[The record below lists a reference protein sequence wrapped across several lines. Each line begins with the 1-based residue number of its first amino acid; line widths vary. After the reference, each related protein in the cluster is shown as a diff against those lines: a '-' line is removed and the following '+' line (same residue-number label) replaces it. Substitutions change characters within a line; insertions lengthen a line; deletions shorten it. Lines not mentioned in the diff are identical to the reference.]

1 MRRRILGHWQA
12 VQDDAIGR
20 RIGADPGI
28 MIRGRQIGGIS
39 QVRRGGDVLV
49 AFLQILQ
56 QRWVGLEFVIAG
68 AELVAAAAIELVD
81 HLQSFDLSE
90 PFLRRIVDDV
100 LRNRLGHKTENEG
113 HHRFARIRLLFFR

>member
-1 MRRRILGHWQA
+1 M
-12 VQDDAIGR
+12 QDDAIGR

-28 MIRGRQIGGIS
+28 VIGGRQIGGVS

-56 QRWVGLEFVIAG
+56 QRWVRLEFVIAG

-90 PFLRRIVDDV
+90 AFLGRIVDYV

-113 HHRFARIRLLFFR
+113 HHRLARIRLLFFR

>member
-1 MRRRILGHWQA
+1 MIEALEEVREFRTGYTAPITFA
-12 VQDDAIGR
+12 AGR

-56 QRWVGLEFVIAG
+56 QRWVRLEFVIAG
-68 AELVAAAAIELVD
+68 AELMAAAAISELRLRPIINSAMVEPAMLWEEVD
-81 HLQSFDLSE
+81 SFI
-90 PFLRRIVDDV
+90 FWF
-100 LRNRLGHKTENEG
+100 RLK
-113 HHRFARIRLLFFR
+113 